1 MKQMLNTAVRNAY
14 LTMEEIKELLLKI
27 AIISNNRRLTYVDD
41 DIKQPILTPNALIH
55 GQKANIPDF
64 EVEDNPD
71 IRK

>member
-27 AIISNNRRLTYVDD
+27 AIISNNRPLTYVDD
-41 DIKQPILTPNALIH
+41 DIKQLILMPNALIH